1 VGNGNTRLSV
11 CEIYAY
17 DSQKI
22 QSHALAITDHVADGS
37 DTTANGGGTANVE
50 EEETPLHPPATD
62 EASVASISTTST
74 DRWNTSFKDISPLP
88 LTQKPKP
95 RRRKNTG
102 VK

>member
-1 VGNGNTRLSV
+1 VGNGNARLSV

-22 QSHALAITDHVADGS
+22 QSHALAIIDHVADGS
-37 DTTANGGGTANVE
+37 DTTVNGGETANVE

-74 DRWNTSFKDISPLP
+74 DR
-88 LTQKPKP
+88 
-95 RRRKNTG
+95 
-102 VK
+102 